1 MKLYESERM
10 KHMFVNV
17 VNELRKETGHKERID
32 LDKWQQ
38 IKEAWRRSTNRADA
52 KAWIKAVLVW

>member
-17 VNELRKETGHKERID
+17 VNELRKETGHKEKIS
-32 LDKWQQ
+32 LDKWEQ
-38 IKEAWRRSTNRADA
+38 IKEAWKRSTNRSEA
-52 KAWIKAVLVW
+52 KAWIRVVLEW